1 MRRGRRGDP
10 PSPRLRGT
18 GKSGGEEAKRP
29 SDSSL
34 LRFLG
39 PRLIMAAWLVFVL
52 AVYFRL
58 QAERVLKLA
67 GAIP

>member
-1 MRRGRRGDP
+1 MRRGRRGE
-10 PSPRLRGT
+10 
-18 GKSGGEEAKRP
+18 KSRAAEAKRP
-29 SDSSL
+29 SGSST
-34 LRFLG
+34 LRLLG
-39 PRLIMAAWLVFVL
+39 PRLIIAAWLVFVV